1 MPFYRYWSVPCL
13 LVLDMLNIFLQTY
26 HQLIPEQEIL
36 KVYAHYLDLLLMTVY
51 ASSSQLGDM
60 EQSENS

>member
-1 MPFYRYWSVPCL
+1 
-13 LVLDMLNIFLQTY
+13 MLNIFLQTY

-51 ASSSQLGDM
+51 ASSSQPGDM